1 MILKKLHFPIIIIV
15 LTVLLV
21 TVSCKKEAKP
31 IATSKLTSEFYT
43 LFNKAEILY
52 KNQDYSKAFY
62 CYNKTKLIGEA
73 LHDNNKIVY
82 SLMQMAQIQREQSD
96 YSGSEAT
103 ATEAIRLFSK
113 ETHIEYQSIIYSTL
127 GINYMDSYDYEDGL
141 KYFQLALSTNNYPLG
156 QAIIKNNIANLYIKK
171 KEFKKA
177 IALLLEVLKQKE
189 VLDDSKAHGLVLGN
203 LGYAYFQAGDPSGL
217 DYLKQSLSI
226 RLQDKNDFH
235 TTASY
240 FNLAKY
246 YEPTNSDLA
255 KNYAIKAYELA
266 TKINNAED
274 RLETLGVILQNSD
287 GNEFKKYSL
296 IYLRLNDSLTKA
308 KQIAKNQFAKIKYD
322 ASKSKEENVS
332 LKLQEEIT
340 HTKNM
345 LLSVTLVS
353 LLLLSLLIYF
363 LIQSKHKREKLLTS
377 YTTETRISKKLH
389 DELAND
395 VFQVMTYAETQDLT
409 SDKNKEF
416 LVNTLDTIYSRTR
429 NISKENSTIDT
440 GPDFVPYLKE
450 VLSSYN
456 SDSTTILVNGLDPD
470 VLNALDSPKK
480 IMLYR
485 VINELLVNMKKHSQ
499 SSLVVISFKKVKN
512 NLQLDYTDNGIGI
525 SSDTLLLKNGLQ
537 NVENRIIDL
546 KGSITFDTETKKG
559 FKVSI
564 LIPL

>member
-1 MILKKLHFPIIIIV
+1 M

-21 TVSCKKEAKP
+21 AVSCKKEAKP

-73 LHDNNKIVY
+73 LNDNNKIVY

-103 ATEAIRLFSK
+103 ATEAISLFNK
-113 ETHIEYQSIIYSTL
+113 ETHIEYQTIIYSTL

-141 KYFQLALSTNNYPLG
+141 KYFQLALSTTNYPLD
-156 QAIIKNNIANLYIKK
+156 QAIIKNNIANLCTKK

-189 VLDDSKAHGLVLGN
+189 VLGNPETHGVVLGN
-203 LGYAYFQAGDPSGL
+203 LGYAYFQAGDPSGIH
-217 DYLKQSLSI
+217 YLKQSLSI
-226 RLQDKNDFH
+226 RLKDKNDFY

-246 YEPTNSDLA
+246 YEPRNSSLA
-255 KNYAIKAYELA
+255 KNYALKAYELA

-274 RLETLGVILQNSD
+274 RLETLGVVLKNSD

-296 IYLRLNDSLTKA
+296 IHLSLSDSLTKA

-322 ASKSKEENVS
+322 ATQTKLENAT
-332 LKLQEEIT
+332 LKLNEERINNRNT
-340 HTKNM
+340 LLYTTLISSFILSM
-345 LLSVTLVS
+345 LL
-353 LLLLSLLIYF
+353 YF
-363 LIQSKHKREKLLTS
+363 LIRSKHKRETLNTS

-395 VFQVMTYAETQDLT
+395 VFYAISYAETKDL
-409 SDKNKEF
+409 SVENNKEK
-416 LVNTLDTIYSRTR
+416 LLQALDTIYARTR
-429 NISKENSTIDT
+429 NISRENSTIDT
-440 GPDFVPYLKE
+440 GINFVPYLKE
-450 VLSSYN
+450 LISSYSGN
-456 SDSTTILVNGLDPD
+456 EVNILVNGLDTIS
-470 VLNALDSPKK
+470 LDTIDNNKK
-480 IMLYR
+480 IIIYR
-485 VINELLVNMKKHSQ
+485 TIQELLVNMKKHSQ
-499 SSLVVISFKKVKN
+499 ATLVVYTFKNIKN
-512 NLQLDYTDNGIGI
+512 KIQIDYSDNGVGI
-525 SSDTLLLKNGLQ
+525 AMNAINLKNGLQ
-537 NVENRIIDL
+537 NVENRIDAI
-546 KGSITFDTETKKG
+546 KGTLTFDNRTRKG
-559 FKVSI
+559 FKVSFS
-564 LIPL
+564 IPD

>member
-1 MILKKLHFPIIIIV
+1 MILKKFHFSIIIV
-15 LTVLLV
+15 VLTLLLV
-21 TVSCKKEAKP
+21 AVSCKKEAKP
-31 IATSKLTSEFYT
+31 INTSKLTSEFYT
-43 LFNKAEILY
+43 LRNKAEVLF
-52 KNQDYSKAFY
+52 NNHDYSEAYY
-62 CYNKTKLIGEA
+62 CYNKTKLIGQV
-73 LHDNNKIVY
+73 LNDNNKIVY
-82 SLMQMAQIQREQSD
+82 SLMQIALIQRELSD
-96 YSGSEAT
+96 YLGSET
-103 ATEAIRLFSK
+103 SATEAISLFSK
-113 ETHIEYQSIIYSTL
+113 ETKIEYQSTIYNTL
-127 GINYMDSYDYEDGL
+127 GINYTNSYDYEEGL
-141 KYFQLALSTNNYPLG
+141 KYFQLALRITNDALNE
-156 QAIIKNNIANLYIKK
+156 AIIKNNIGDLYTKK
-171 KEFKKA
+171 KEFNKA
-177 IALLLEVLKQKE
+177 IAILSEVIKQKE
-189 VLDDSKAHGLVLGN
+189 VLNHPETRALILCN
-203 LGYAYFQAGDPSGL
+203 LGFAHFQAGDPSGL

-226 RLQDKNDFH
+226 RIQNKNDFY

-240 FNLAKY
+240 FFLAKC
-246 YEPTNSDLA
+246 YEPTNSALA

-266 TKINNAED
+266 TKINNTED

-287 GNEFKKYSL
+287 GNELKKYSL
-296 IYLRLNDSLTKA
+296 IYLRLSDSLTKA

-322 ASKSKEENVS
+322 ASKSNEENVS
-332 LKLQEEIT
+332 IKLQEERT

-363 LIQSKHKREKLLTS
+363 LIQSKHIREKLLTS
-377 YTTETRISKKLH
+377 YTTETRIAKKLH

-395 VFQVMTYAETQDLT
+395 VFQVMTYADTQDLT
-409 SDKNKEF
+409 SEKNKEF

-429 NISKENSTIDT
+429 NISKENSSIDT

-470 VLNALDSPKK
+470 VLNALDSSKK
-480 IMLYR
+480 IILYR
-485 VINELLVNMKKHSQ
+485 IINELLVNMKKHSQ

-512 NLQLDYTDNGIGI
+512 NLQLDYTDNGIGL
-525 SSDTLLLKNGLQ
+525 SSDTFILKNGLQ

-546 KGSITFDTETKKG
+546 KGNITFDNETKKG